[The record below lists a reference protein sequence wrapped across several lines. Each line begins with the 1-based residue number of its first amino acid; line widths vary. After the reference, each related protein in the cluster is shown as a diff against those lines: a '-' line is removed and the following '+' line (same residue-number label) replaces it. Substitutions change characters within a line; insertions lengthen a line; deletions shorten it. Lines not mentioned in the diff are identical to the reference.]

1 MESSLPLTLPLPLPL
16 EFYSQFNQDTFLE
29 EHVFRGFR
37 NGIYMDVGAHDGVTI
52 NNTLFFEKCR
62 NWTGVNIEPILSVY
76 NILIN
81 NRPHSL
87 NINCAIS
94 NTDGHAEFLCN
105 KGYTEM
111 LSGLKSFY
119 DQRHY
124 NRLYRENAIM
134 NSTTDTILVETKKIE
149 TICRD
154 HDIKHIHYLS
164 IDVEGAE
171 FEVIKSINFD
181 TVFIDVIGFEN
192 NYPDVGEQIIEYLIL
207 KNYRV
212 ILKSSDIFML
222 HHNSVFKFHV

>member
-1 MESSLPLTLPLPLPL
+1 
-16 EFYSQFNQDTFLE
+16 
-29 EHVFRGFR
+29 
-37 NGIYMDVGAHDGVTI
+37 
-52 NNTLFFEKCR
+52 
-62 NWTGVNIEPILSVY
+62 
-76 NILIN
+76 
-81 NRPHSL
+81 
-87 NINCAIS
+87 
-94 NTDGHAEFLCN
+94 
-105 KGYTEM
+105 M

-124 NRLYRENAIM
+124 NRLCRENAIM

-192 NYPDVGEQIIEYLIL
+192 NYPDVG
-207 KNYRV
+207 
-212 ILKSSDIFML
+212 
-222 HHNSVFKFHV
+222 

>member
-1 MESSLPLTLPLPLPL
+1 MESSLPLPL

-29 EHVFRGFR
+29 ENVFRGFI
-37 NGIYMDVGAHDGVTI
+37 NGIYMDVGAHDGVSI
-52 NNTLFFEKCR
+52 NNTLFFEKFR

-81 NRPHSL
+81 NRPRSL
-87 NINCAIS
+87 NINCAICNS
-94 NTDGHAEFLCN
+94 EGQAEFLCN

-111 LSGLKSFY
+111 LSGLKNCY

-124 NRLYRENAIM
+124 NRLYRENATM

-212 ILKSSDIFML
+212 ILKSSDIFMI
-222 HHNSVFKFHV
+222 HNKSMFNV